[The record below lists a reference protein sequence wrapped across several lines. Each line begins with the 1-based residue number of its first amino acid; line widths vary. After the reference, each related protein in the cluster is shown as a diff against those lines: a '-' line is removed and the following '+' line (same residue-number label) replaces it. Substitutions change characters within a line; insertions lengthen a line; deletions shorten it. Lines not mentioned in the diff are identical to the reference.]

1 MVEVAV
7 GAGEPLRARCSRG
20 TRPRPRRRRR
30 RTASRGA
37 VRSDQPRLRERG
49 HRAVLIGR
57 RARRPA
63 DGGRQGIELV
73 EGREAVPGGLG
84 GGDEAVLHEVER
96 AVPVAAGVV
105 HEQSD
110 RPAVELRQRDLRG
123 QDRRSGA
130 RLAGPA
136 PVRPV
141 ERVVVVAG
149 DGMPQLLGPGDG
161 ERLIGVHRVRPAVV
175 RGTEDA
181 RSAPGQCREQ
191 VVRPVDLEP
200 GLPPRHHAE
209 VGVRQAVVRQQM
221 PFADDPADELR
232 VLGAG
237 PAGDEERG
245 ADVGAAQ
252 DVEQLRGPLRVRAVV
267 EGQQDPV
274 VGVGVAVPLD
284 DGAGATSPGAV
295 GRRHRAE
302 VRRGEGVDEARA
314 AQVGQPHQRSVADD
328 GGNGAEAFDDRLG
341 RRAGQWG
348 AHH

>member
-1 MVEVAV
+1 M
-7 GAGEPLRARCSRG
+7 
-20 TRPRPRRRRR
+20 
-30 RTASRGA
+30 
-37 VRSDQPRLRERG
+37 
-49 HRAVLIGR
+49 
-57 RARRPA
+57 
-63 DGGRQGIELV
+63 
-73 EGREAVPGGLG
+73 
-84 GGDEAVLHEVER
+84 LHEVER

-110 RPAVELRQRDLRG
+110 RSAVELRQRDLRG
-123 QDRRSGA
+123 QDGRRGA
-130 RLAGPA
+130 GLAGPA

-175 RGTEDA
+175 RGAQDA
-181 RSAPGQCREQ
+181 GPASGQRRQQ

-200 GLPPRHHAE
+200 GLPGRRHAE

-221 PFADDPADELR
+221 PLADDPADELR
-232 VLGAG
+232 VLRAG

-267 EGQQDPV
+267 EGQQD
-274 VGVGVAVPLD
+274 A
-284 DGAGATSPGAV
+284 A
-295 GRRHRAE
+295 GRRARSRTAGRRCGPHEPGPGRAADTGPRSAE
-302 VRRGEGVDEARA
+302 VKGSTKRPS

-341 RRAGQWG
+341 ERTGQWG
-348 AHH
+348 AHHRRRPEPTATPSGR